1 MTVKSPQSLDAP
13 ETVVGGTGL
22 SRTYRDGGDLVRAV
36 CDVTVAVRSGE
47 VLGITGSSGCG
58 KSTTLRL
65 LAGLERPDRGVVR
78 LGGHD
83 IWQAPRRGPRL
94 PRPGFVMPI
103 FQDPVAS
110 LDRRWPIWRSITEP
124 LTVGQ
129 PRLRAAVRREI
140 ARDHLAR
147 VGLENLDERSLPVQ
161 LSGGQAQRVAIVR
174 ALVAEPALVVADE
187 PTANLDVTTA
197 AGVTRVLREAADLG
211 IALIVVSHDQDRL
224 AVLSDRLVRM
234 EHGRVVAEETFREEP
249 PMNTTHALV
258 TTTRET
264 R

>member
-1 MTVKSPQSLDAP
+1 VTV
-13 ETVVGGTGL
+13 ETVVEGTGL
-22 SRTYRDGGDLVRAV
+22 CRAYQDGGRAVRAV
-36 CDVTVAVRSGE
+36 CDVALKVQAGE

-65 LAGLERPDRGVVR
+65 LAGLERPDSGVVG
-78 LGGHD
+78 LAGQD
-83 IWQAPRRGPRL
+83 IWQGTRRGPTL

-124 LTVGQ
+124 LTVGGQ
-129 PRLRAAVRREI
+129 RLSTALRREL
-140 ARDHLAR
+140 ARHHLAR
-147 VGLENLDERSLPVQ
+147 VGLDHLDERSLPAQ

-174 ALVAEPALVVADE
+174 ALVAEPALVIADE

-211 IALIVVSHDQDRL
+211 IALVVVSHDQHRL
-224 AVLSDRLVRM
+224 AVLCDRVLRM
-234 EHGRVVAEETFREEP
+234 EQGRIVDEETFRERP
-249 PMNTTHALV
+249 LV
-258 TTTRET
+258 TTTGR
-264 R
+264 RS

>member
-1 MTVKSPQSLDAP
+1 VTAGTVA
-13 ETVVGGTGL
+13 EATGL
-22 SRTYRDGGDLVRAV
+22 CRTYEDRGHDVPAV
-36 CDVTVAVRSGE
+36 CDVTVAVREGE

-65 LAGLERPDRGVVR
+65 LSGLERPDRGAVS
-78 LGGHD
+78 LGGRD
-83 IWQAPRRGPRL
+83 IWDGARRGPRL

-110 LDRRWPIWRSITEP
+110 LDRRWPVWRSITEP
-124 LTVGQ
+124 LTVAG
-129 PRLRAAVRREI
+129 PRLGTEARREL

-147 VGLENLDERSLPVQ
+147 VGLDHLDERSLPSQ

-174 ALVAEPALVVADE
+174 ALVARPALVIADE

-211 IALIVVSHDQDRL
+211 IALVVVSHDQHRL
-224 AVLSDRLVRM
+224 AVLCDRVLRM
-234 EHGRVVAEETFREEP
+234 ERGRVVEEETLRDRP
-249 PMNTTHALV
+249 LL
-258 TTTRET
+258 TTTKGAS
-264 R
+264 

>member
-1 MTVKSPQSLDAP
+1 MSTDSAQVTSAA
-13 ETVVGGTGL
+13 VVDGVGL
-22 SRTYRDGGDLVRAV
+22 SRTYDDRGHAVPAVRDVA
-36 CDVTVAVRSGE
+36 VAVRAGE

-78 LGGHD
+78 VDERD
-83 IWQAPRRGPRL
+83 IWERTRHGPRL

-124 LTVGQ
+124 LTVG
-129 PRLRAAVRREI
+129 RHRMGSAERRKL
-140 ARDHLAR
+140 ARQHLER
-147 VGLENLDERSLPVQ
+147 VGLEHLDERVLPVQ

-174 ALVAEPALVVADE
+174 ALAAEPALVVADE

-211 IALIVVSHDQDRL
+211 IALVVVSHDQDRL
-224 AVLSDRLVRM
+224 AVMSDRLIRM
-234 EHGRVVAEETFREEP
+234 ENGRVVGEESLRP
-249 PMNTTHALV
+249 DPAIS
-258 TTTRET
+258 TTREIS
-264 R
+264 